1 MPLTI
6 LGIRHHGVGS
16 TQNVIEMLEQI
27 QPDMV
32 LVEGAPELDSIIS
45 WIGNE
50 QLIPPVAVLGY
61 NVDEPQQATFYPF
74 AEFSPEWQAI
84 LYANKRQ
91 IPVRMLDL
99 PLAIG
104 FQQKKNEQE
113 KENDIVEE
121 TDIEDNNI
129 EDSKPLEPLHIH
141 QDPISYFAEIAGYDN
156 SELWWEHHFEHNY
169 IANSAKEHFDAV
181 MLMMTEL
188 RRANIPSVLDE
199 ENIAREAYMRE
210 IIRKAQN
217 ELYGNIVV
225 VCGAW
230 HAPALL
236 DVNSTAKADT
246 KLLKSLPKT
255 KIKVATTW
263 IPWTNGRL
271 SMYSGYGAG
280 ITSPGWYD
288 FLWKKGKRKDF
299 AIEWLSLVARLFR
312 KKQIDISTAH
322 VIEAFRLAETLT
334 SLRGLS
340 RIGLLELN
348 EATQTVMCMGDTVLL
363 SLVKDKLIVANRL
376 GEVPDELPKVPLQ
389 LDFEK
394 LAKSNRL
401 ALTAEKKD
409 YELDLR
415 KELDL
420 NRSKMI
426 HRLDILEINWGQK
439 VYARSKGTF
448 KEAWTLSWKPE
459 MYLALIDK
467 AVWGNTLED
476 TCTKYLIDTSQK
488 SQNIG
493 KIAENIQKAIP
504 AELFVAIE
512 FLLKKVDEVAAISA
526 DILDLMTALKP
537 MVEISRY
544 GNVRKTDLGAIR
556 QIVDALL
563 TRICIGLPN
572 ACYGLDDDNSRKV
585 FEHIKQVNEAT
596 KLIENE
602 DLTQLW
608 FDTLKKLL
616 TKDGVH
622 GIIQG
627 CTCRLLLDVQEI
639 NTEETAERFA
649 WALSQGQEPSFSAGW
664 LEGFL
669 KGSGMILIYDHV
681 LWNLLYKWVAE
692 LPQEYFTELLPIL
705 RRTFSQ
711 FEPNERKQLGE
722 KAKAG
727 TIIQSLEFTTIN
739 ENFNPQFAESVLPM
753 LETLLG
759 ITRL

>member
-50 QLIPPVAVLGY
+50 QLRPPVAVLGY
-61 NVDEPQQATFYPF
+61 NVDDPQQATFYPF

-84 LYANKRQ
+84 LYANQRQ

-104 FQQKKNEQE
+104 FQQKKNEKENETIEEADSEE
-113 KENDIVEE
+113 KEPVA
-121 TDIEDNNI
+121 
-129 EDSKPLEPLHIH
+129 PPPIH
-141 QDPISYFAEIAGYDN
+141 KDPIAYFAEIAGYDN

-169 IANSAKEHFDAV
+169 ISNNAKEHFDAV
-181 MLMMTEL
+181 MLMMSEL
-188 RRANIPSVLDE
+188 RQANIPSVLDE

-217 ELYGNIVV
+217 ELYSNIVV

-236 DVNSTAKADT
+236 DVNTTAKADT

-263 IPWTNGRL
+263 IPWTNQRL
-271 SMYSGYGAG
+271 SMHSGYGAG

-288 FLWKKGKRKDF
+288 FLWEKGNNPDF
-299 AIEWLSLVARLFR
+299 AIEWLSHVARLFR
-312 KKQIDISTAH
+312 KRQVDISTAH

-348 EATQTVMCMGDTVLL
+348 EATQTVMCMGDTILL

-376 GEVPDELPKVPLQ
+376 GEIPDELPKVPLQ

-401 ALTAEKKD
+401 ALTAEKKE

-420 NRSKMI
+420 SRSKMI

-448 KEAWTLSWKPE
+448 KEAWTLAWKPE
-459 MYLALIDK
+459 MYLSLIDK

-476 TCTKYLIDTSQK
+476 ACTKYLIDTSQK

-493 KIAENIQKAIP
+493 KIADNIQKAIP

-512 FLLKKVDEVAAISA
+512 FLLNKIDEVAAISA

-537 MVEISRY
+537 MVEVSRY

-556 QIVDALL
+556 LIVDSLL

-572 ACYGLDDDNSRKV
+572 TCFGLDDDNSRKV
-585 FEHIKQVNEAT
+585 FGHIQQVNEAT
-596 KLIENE
+596 KLIENDE
-602 DLTQLW
+602 LTQLW

-616 TKDGVH
+616 NKDGVH

-627 CTCRLLLDVQEI
+627 CTCRLLLDAQVI
-639 NTEETAERFA
+639 TIKETAERFA
-649 WALSQGQEPSFSAGW
+649 WALSQGQEPNFSAGW

-705 RRTFSQ
+705 RRTFSH
-711 FEPNERKQLGE
+711 FIPNERKQLGE
-722 KAKAG
+722 KAKVG
-727 TIIQSLEFTTIN
+727 TMIQSQDFTTIN
-739 ENFNPQFAESVLPM
+739 KNFNHQLAEGVLPM
-753 LETLLG
+753 LDTLLG